1 MKMKKLAI
9 CGALLLGT
17 LTMNAQS
24 IEPSLGLGALTA
36 GSLKLET
43 MYHFL
48 ENQSANLELRLIN
61 SSSSS
66 DDGTITTSIRGVA
79 ISPEYMYYFN
89 PGYNDNTGWYIGP
102 YLRFK
107 SMSTDSWQEL
117 DLDSGNIMDA
127 DFSQV
132 AFGVGANLGYHVAL
146 DNGLTF
152 RFYAGAGSNL
162 VNNITHDDGYESL
175 LSAVYGV
182 PFHVRSGVNI
192 GYRF

>member
-1 MKMKKLAI
+1 MKKLAFF
-9 CGALLLGT
+9 GVLLLGS
-17 LTMNAQS
+17 LSMNAQS

-43 MYHFL
+43 MYHFMD
-48 ENQSANLELRLIN
+48 NQSANLELRLIN

-66 DDGTITTSIRGVA
+66 ADGTITTSISGFA

-89 PGYNDNTGWYIGP
+89 PTNNDNSGWYVGP
-102 YLRFK
+102 YVRFK
-107 SMSTDSWQEL
+107 SMTTTDWQEV
-117 DLDSGNIMDA
+117 DLNGSGQIVDA

-132 AFGVGANLGYHVAL
+132 AFGLGANLGYHVAL

-152 RFYAGAGSNL
+152 RFYMGGGSNL
-162 VNNITHDDGYESL
+162 VNSITHDDGFESV
-175 LSAVYGV
+175 LSAFYGV
-182 PFHVRSGVNI
+182 PFHVRSGVNV